1 VINRLTVIYQ
11 FSLLDNINF
20 IDNKHHI
27 YWFADVL
34 KINYCHAINLIK
46 GQQMKLI
53 IGNKN
58 YSSWSLRAW
67 LLLRYFEINFD
78 EQRITLFTP
87 DMHDQMT
94 GICPNFKVP
103 ALIDNNIQ
111 VWDSLA
117 ICEYINE
124 HYLNDEA
131 WPDDIKQKAT
141 ARSIVAEM
149 HSGFLHLRNRLP
161 MNCRRKPSSVT
172 LSVGVKNDIK
182 RIIDIWQQCLND
194 NIRKESFLF
203 GDFSIA
209 DAMYMPV
216 VSRFTTYEIEVPE
229 EVKIYMTMMLN
240 LPAFKEWQQAG
251 IAESEIVVEDE
262 VDD

>member
-1 VINRLTVIYQ
+1 
-11 FSLLDNINF
+11 
-20 IDNKHHI
+20 
-27 YWFADVL
+27 
-34 KINYCHAINLIK
+34 
-46 GQQMKLI
+46 MKLI

-67 LLLRYFEINFD
+67 LLLRYFDVDFD

-87 DMHDQMT
+87 DMHKQME
-94 GICPNFKVP
+94 GFCPNFKVP
-103 ALIDNNIQ
+103 ALIDDHIQ

-124 HYLNDEA
+124 HYLKGEA

-149 HSGFLHLRNRLP
+149 HSGFTHLRNRLP
-161 MNCRRKPSSVT
+161 MNCRRKPSSVQ
-172 LSVGVKNDIK
+172 LSDDVKNDIT
-182 RIIDIWQQCLND
+182 RIITIWQQCLN
-194 NIRKESFLF
+194 NETRQEGFLF
-203 GDFSIA
+203 GKFSIA
-209 DAMYMPV
+209 DAMYIPV
-216 VSRFTTYEIEVPE
+216 VSRFTTYEIDVPIEVQS
-229 EVKIYMTMMLN
+229 YMTMMLN

-262 VDD
+262 IEV